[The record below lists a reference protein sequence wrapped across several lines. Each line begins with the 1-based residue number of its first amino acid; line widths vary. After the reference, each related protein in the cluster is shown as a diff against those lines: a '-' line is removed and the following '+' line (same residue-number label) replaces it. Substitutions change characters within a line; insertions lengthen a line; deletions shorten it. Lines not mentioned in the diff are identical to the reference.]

1 LVDFGFK
8 ADGNTPLI
16 AFQNGFGVEAQ
27 SPFFKQDSFV
37 VEDIHQTVFETR
49 SNGFWCALFF
59 LVIAHDIMGI
69 LGGIN
74 SLTGG

>member
-1 LVDFGFK
+1 
-8 ADGNTPLI
+8 
-16 AFQNGFGVEAQ
+16 VEAQ
-27 SPFFKQDSFV
+27 STFFKQDSFV

-59 LVIAHDIMGI
+59 LVIAHDIIGI